1 MEATQEQLNDELYA
15 KGDEV
20 LLSRDYDNKI
30 WQLIDVNPDRFDS
43 ERRADGDT
51 DKTTHILTAFNAA
64 KLNELNDEAIYAKR
78 VGVSFTF
85 FYL

>member
-1 MEATQEQLNDELYA
+1 MKQFKRN
-15 KGDEV
+15 DEV

-64 KLNELNDEAIYAKR
+64 KLNELNYDEAIYAKR
-78 VGVSFTF
+78 VGASFTF